1 MAKVNGEPVHC
12 LLDSGCERSVITK
25 SIVPNV
31 KLSPS
36 RYILSTANKMDL
48 PILGDIDLSPL
59 PTKWTFPFLETL
71 ISRSPSMDTGLWLTS
86 LYRLPLTSSSFGV
99 TGLSKLEQSRTLP
112 K

>member
-1 MAKVNGEPVHC
+1 MSPTKIYVMAKVNGEPVHC

-48 PILGDIDLSPL
+48 PILGDTDLQITINGHRFVVNISVSPAIDEFFFWS
-59 PTKWTFPFLETL
+59 
-71 ISRSPSMDTGLWLTS
+71 DWLVKI
-86 LYRLPLTSSSFGV
+86 RA
-99 TGLSKLEQSRTLP
+99 K
-112 K
+112 